1 MNMDASEMSKTVT
14 IAFGVFAHQTFDDV
28 PLFQNRALQHIG
40 GVDAE
45 QNGIL
50 SLDIRFKLEFSFKLR
65 PFLPCYLID
74 SRLDVTY

>member
-28 PLFQNRALQHIG
+28 PLFQNRALRHIG

-45 QNGIL
+45 QNVL
-50 SLDIRFKLEFSFKLR
+50 SLGIRFKLEFSFKLR
-65 PFLPCYLID
+65 PFLSCYLID
-74 SRLDVTY
+74 NRLDVTH